1 MMKRLV
7 MLLVIAL
14 LSVGV
19 ICAVSA
25 ENAKLYTTGNVLA
38 AGNYN
43 NSATSSDLTLIIK
56 LTAGDKVL
64 VDEGATVSYI
74 LPDTNIDGWT
84 TKDFND
90 SAWKVGI
97 SGVGYAD
104 NDDNTT
110 ITGPVPSIYTR
121 YHFDAPN
128 ASSVKEVTFLIDY
141 DDFYI
146 LWLNGVEVARY
157 DPIKDIAPGG
167 VPGFDEVTKKGVTDH
182 ESSDTAAGKP
192 NAARWDKPQGAA
204 AGQIAKHVVAV
215 DLGAVVS
222 AVNAKAKLATTWGDI
237 KAVR

>member
-1 MMKRLV
+1 MKRLV

-14 LSVGV
+14 ISVGV
-19 ICAVSA
+19 ICTVSA
-25 ENAKLYTTGNVLA
+25 ENAKLYPTGNVLA

-56 LTAGDKVL
+56 MTGGGSVL
-64 VDEGATVSYI
+64 VDEGSAVMYI
-74 LPDTNIDGWT
+74 VPTADIAGWT
-84 TKDFND
+84 TKSFND
-90 SAWKVGI
+90 SAWTAGL

-104 NDDNTT
+104 SDDNTT
-110 ITGPVPSIYTR
+110 ITGPVSSVYTR

-128 ASSVKEVTFLIDY
+128 ASSVKEVTFLVDY

-146 LWLNGVEVARY
+146 IWLNGVEVARY

-167 VPGFDEVTKKGVTDH
+167 VPAWDEVTKKGVTDH

-204 AGQIAKHVVAV
+204 AGQIAKHVVAIDFGGV
-215 DLGAVVS
+215 IT
-222 AVNAKAKLATTWGDI
+222 AVNAKAKLATAWGEI
-237 KAVR
+237 KSVR

>member
-1 MMKRLV
+1 MKRLV

-14 LSVGV
+14 ISVGV

-56 LTAGDKVL
+56 MTAGDKVL
-64 VDEGATVSYI
+64 VDEGSAVMYTVPTADI
-74 LPDTNIDGWT
+74 AGWT
-84 TKDFND
+84 TKSFND
-90 SAWKVGI
+90 SAWTAGV

-104 NDDNTT
+104 SDDNTT

-128 ASSVKEVTFLIDY
+128 ASSVKEVTFLVDY

-146 LWLNGVEVARY
+146 IWLNGVEVARY

-167 VPGFDEVTKKGVTDH
+167 VPAWDEVTKKGVTDH

-222 AVNAKAKLATTWGDI
+222 AVNATAKLATAWGEI
-237 KAVR
+237 KSAR